1 MDDERKENLMEQRTW
16 KTSYQYAENES
27 ACKEEYR
34 TLLNEAKSA
43 QNGSHAPYSRFHVGA
58 ALLLEDGQVI
68 HGSNQENASFPLGL
82 CAERTA
88 ISAKASIAPSKKVT
102 AIAIKVNSELKA
114 ITQPAAPCGICRQV
128 LLELESIQNS
138 DIQLILQGESGPVLM
153 FNSVKDLMPFYFGAS
168 DF

>member
-1 MDDERKENLMEQRTW
+1 MEQRIW
-16 KTSYQYAENES
+16 KTNYLHAENEM
-27 ACKEEYR
+27 ACNEEDR
-34 TLLNEAKSA
+34 LLLNEAKKA
-43 QNGSHAPYSRFHVGA
+43 QLGSHAPYSRFHVGA
-58 ALLLEDGQVI
+58 ALLMEDGQII

-88 ISAKASIAPSKKVT
+88 ISAKASIAPSKKVS

-114 ITQPAAPCGICRQV
+114 VTQPAAPCGICRQV

-138 DIQLILQGESGPVLM
+138 DIKLIMQGDSGPVLI